1 MVNDSNPKQFSIQRK
16 QFQLMEFKKRG
27 YKLAIVTFSFFV
39 LLSRL
44 LHYKRALVTIGVFIS
59 SFMLWFH
66 RNPNR
71 EADQSGS
78 HLSPV
83 DGKVQDVDE
92 DDGMIRISIYLG
104 LTDVHTVRSMSD
116 TRIRGVE
123 RGGSG
128 NYPALLR
135 NMSEKNN
142 SLNYEFDNG
151 DEVSVFTGFLAR
163 RLVNESNTGDH
174 VDAGDEIGFISF
186 GSRCVIQIDER
197 NIDEVYV
204 SEGDY
209 VKSGSSVIGVK
220 NE

>member
-1 MVNDSNPKQFSIQRK
+1 
-16 QFQLMEFKKRG
+16 MEFKKRG
-27 YKLAIVTFSFFV
+27 YKLAIVTFSFFIM
-39 LLSRL
+39 LSGL
-44 LHYKRALVTIGVFIS
+44 VNYKKALVTLGVFIS

-83 DGKVQDVDE
+83 DGRIQEVNE
-92 DDGMIRISIYLG
+92 DDDTIRISIYLG

-116 TRIRGVE
+116 TQITSIE

-128 NYPALLR
+128 NYPALLK
-135 NMSEKNN
+135 NISEKNN
-142 SLNYEFDNG
+142 SLNYSFNNG
-151 DEVSVFTGFLAR
+151 DEISVFTGFLAR
-163 RLVNESNTGDH
+163 RLVNESNTGDY
-174 VDAGDEIGFISF
+174 VVAGDEIGFISF
-186 GSRCVIQIDER
+186 GSRCVIHIDKC
-197 NIDEVYV
+197 NFDEVYV

-220 NE
+220 KE

>member
-1 MVNDSNPKQFSIQRK
+1 
-16 QFQLMEFKKRG
+16 MEFKKRG
-27 YKLAIVTFSFFV
+27 YKLAIVTFSFFIM
-39 LLSRL
+39 LSGL
-44 LHYKRALVTIGVFIS
+44 VNYKKALVTLGVFFS

-83 DGKVQDVDE
+83 DGRIQEVNE
-92 DDGMIRISIYLG
+92 DDDTIRISIYLG

-116 TRIRGVE
+116 TQITSIE

-128 NYPALLR
+128 NYPALLK
-135 NMSEKNN
+135 NISEKNN
-142 SLNYEFDNG
+142 SLNYSFNNG
-151 DEVSVFTGFLAR
+151 DEISVFTGFLAR
-163 RLVNESNTGDH
+163 RLVNESNTGDY
-174 VDAGDEIGFISF
+174 VVAGDEIGFISF
-186 GSRCVIQIDER
+186 GSRCVIHIDKC
-197 NIDEVYV
+197 NFDEVYV

-220 NE
+220 KE